1 MAKYQSFKHPKINLN
16 QNYQLR
22 ITNLNKSVMKIK
34 KGDKVKILAGKDK
47 GKIGK
52 VLQIFQSSN
61 RASIEGLNL
70 LIKHMRP
77 RKKGEK
83 GQRIEFPAPLDLSN
97 VILVCPACDKP
108 TRVGYKYIEVIKN
121 EIKQKKKVRVCKKCQ
136 QVID

>member
-1 MAKYQSFKHPKINLN
+1 
-16 QNYQLR
+16 
-22 ITNLNKSVMKIK
+22 MKIK

-52 VLQIFQSSN
+52 VLQIFQSAN

-77 RKKGEK
+77 RKQGEQ
-83 GQRIEFPAPLDLSN
+83 GQRIEFPAPLNLSN
-97 VILVCPACDKP
+97 VILVCSKCDRP
-108 TRVGYKYIEVIKN
+108 TRVEYKYLEVIKN
-121 EIKQKKKVRVCKKCQ
+121 EAKRKKKVRVCKKCQ